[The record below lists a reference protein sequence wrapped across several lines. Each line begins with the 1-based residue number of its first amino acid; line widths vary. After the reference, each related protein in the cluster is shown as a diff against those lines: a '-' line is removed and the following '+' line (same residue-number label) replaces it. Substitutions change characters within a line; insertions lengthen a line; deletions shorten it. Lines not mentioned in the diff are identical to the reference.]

1 MIRDARS
8 NDFYAYLFAALVFV
22 AAYVFSG
29 WILEYYTGGDQKY
42 YILLYDALRW
52 SQFSHIS
59 DMQLKYTGSTEPL
72 YGLLMWVLSPSFE
85 KNMVMSFSNAILMSS
100 LFLVLRKYGANILF
114 TILIFTNY
122 YILVLLTSAE
132 RLKFAYIFGIIAVLV
147 PVIWRAAAIIASL
160 LSHYSIL
167 IVIISIA
174 VPPKYRELLSYL
186 QGKSGGS
193 VKKFLLFIGAFSSFI
208 LFITLYRE
216 QITDK
221 IWSYE
226 SYDVTD
232 MLQGLVLFV
241 VAMIVTND
249 RANMAIA
256 LSFPLVATFILGGE
270 RVNML
275 TVSVFIYLILREG
288 KTKHPIVLLLLA
300 YLSYKSWDYMQN
312 VLAYGTGYL
321 V

>member
-1 MIRDARS
+1 M
-8 NDFYAYLFAALVFV
+8 
-22 AAYVFSG
+22 
-29 WILEYYTGGDQKY
+29 
-42 YILLYDALRW
+42 
-52 SQFSHIS
+52 
-59 DMQLKYTGSTEPL
+59 
-72 YGLLMWVLSPSFE
+72 
-85 KNMVMSFSNAILMSS
+85 
-100 LFLVLRKYGANILF
+100 
-114 TILIFTNY
+114 
-122 YILVLLTSAE
+122 LLTSAE